1 MLDLI
6 PQPSKEKKRY
16 LDSVSHDITPLTM
29 IVNTWVGNLMLGMA
43 WVKSM

>member
-16 LDSVSHDITPLTM
+16 LDNITPSTA
-29 IVNTWVGNLMLGMA
+29 IANTWVGNLMLGMA